1 MWSFVLMRIAGKIR
15 RFCEVLMD
23 RLEKK
28 KKRLTLN
35 CEFKRAYYKGSYK
48 AAPLLI
54 TYVLKNRKSCTR
66 YGITTSKKVGNAVMR
81 NRARRVIRAAARQAL
96 EGVPK
101 GYDIVFVARAATPAA
116 KSQEIYAVMKKQLDK
131 LLLPK
136 G

>member
-1 MWSFVLMRIAGKIR
+1 MEGLQLIATGGVLPGRVVTN
-15 RFCEVLMD
+15 EDLSQLVD
-23 RLEKK
+23 TSDEW
-28 KKRLTLN
+28 
-35 CEFKRAYYKGSYK
+35 
-48 AAPLLI
+48 
-54 TYVLKNRKSCTR
+54 
-66 YGITTSKKVGNAVMR
+66 ITTRTGIRQRHFCAEGETAATLAVS
-81 NRARRVIRAAARQAL
+81 AARQAL